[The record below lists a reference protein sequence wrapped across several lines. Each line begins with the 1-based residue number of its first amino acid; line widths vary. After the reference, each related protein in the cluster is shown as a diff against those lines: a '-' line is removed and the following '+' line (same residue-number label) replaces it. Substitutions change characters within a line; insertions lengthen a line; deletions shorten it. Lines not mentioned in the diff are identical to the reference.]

1 MTKILLMCLVLC
13 VAAAPSFSD
22 DSGKNKMTIEIEHLL
37 EFIENSDCTFIR
49 NGKAH
54 DTENGLEH
62 IEKKYEHFKKK
73 IKTAE
78 DFISHSAS
86 GSLISGKPYIVDCP
100 NAKGRIKSS
109 NWLLK
114 ELAHFRKPPEV
125 NN

>member
-1 MTKILLMCLVLC
+1 MCLIVC
-13 VAAAPSFSD
+13 VTATPCFSD
-22 DSGKNKMTIEIEHLL
+22 DSKKNNKNKMTVEIEYLL

-62 IEKKYEHFKKK
+62 IEKKYAHFKKK

-78 DFISHSAS
+78 DFINRSAS

-114 ELAHFRKPPEV
+114 ELANFRKHSEV
-125 NN
+125 DN